1 MGYAGIVLAGGPH
14 GVCPEWTS
22 RPCGSAAC
30 RCCGGLSTP
39 CRALGRWWS
48 SGPRG
53 RGFLLGAWRTEALRN
68 ALPEQAGGAS
78 LRATLGRL
86 SITDVPEEPGE
97 SADSDT
103 SGGLDR
109 FG

>member
-1 MGYAGIVLAGGPH
+1 
-14 GVCPEWTS
+14 
-22 RPCGSAAC
+22 
-30 RCCGGLSTP
+30 
-39 CRALGRWWS
+39 
-48 SGPRG
+48 
-53 RGFLLGAWRTEALRN
+53 LRN